1 MGMTPQEIQEKH
13 FHDAFRGYSH
23 EEVDLF
29 LDEVAV
35 AFERLYR
42 ENQSFMRRVVDLEE
56 QLKRA
61 QEATGSQPPPTPET
75 FEEDPAV
82 TESTLKRM
90 LLIAQETAD
99 RAVQEARQRA
109 REIQEQAR
117 VRADEMMEHAER
129 RVRELSSERMEKEK
143 ELERAKE
150 ALRRF
155 DQQYRASFRVFI
167 ESQLEALK
175 DLPAAPSASDMDLAQ
190 RPSETQMSPPSIID
204 RERAAAS
211 PEVGMETVAMG
222 IEGFGDEATSLQ
234 EGNIEESDLDSGP
247 VVEAEA
253 TTEPVAD
260 GLQWQPESPA
270 PVEGPEESELVRT
283 GNSGTPA
290 GVPPPPIKAPIKG
303 PVEGPIKG
311 PIKAEGQPDEAA
323 RAQAAE
329 NRTRRDRRK
338 EREAGTSDIRDAE
351 EDRLIRELFWGDE
364 E

>member
-13 FHDAFRGYSH
+13 FHDTFRGYSH

-61 QEATGSQPPPTPET
+61 QEAAGSQPGRPHES
-75 FEEDPAV
+75 FEEDPGV

-117 VRADEMMEHAER
+117 ARADEMMEHAER
-129 RVRELSSERMEKEK
+129 RVRELSSQRMEKEK

-175 DLPAAPSASDMDLAQ
+175 DLPA
-190 RPSETQMSPPSIID
+190 SPPGGDLEMPAQPSSS
-204 RERAAAS
+204 ALNAS
-211 PEVGMETVAMG
+211 PPPLGVPEAPPAAPLGMETVAMPTPPPVEQVSSG
-222 IEGFGDEATSLQ
+222 AGAHLDDSQLVDSADLYPKGDEEKTEASPQ
-234 EGNIEESDLDSGP
+234 MESGRGRNMWADEKESDGTGVDDDP
-247 VVEAEA
+247 
-253 TTEPVAD
+253 
-260 GLQWQPESPA
+260 
-270 PVEGPEESELVRT
+270 ELVRT
-283 GNSGTPA
+283 PKSTSSP
-290 GVPPPPIKAPIKG
+290 GVPAPGGVKKDEGKDGTGGSVQNRPRNDRKEDEKA
-303 PVEGPIKG
+303 GPIDG
-311 PIKAEGQPDEAA
+311 
-323 RAQAAE
+323 
-329 NRTRRDRRK
+329 N
-338 EREAGTSDIRDAE
+338 DAE

-364 E
+364 D

>member
-13 FHDAFRGYSH
+13 FHDTFRGYSH

-56 QLKRA
+56 QVKRVQDSAGNVEPARA
-61 QEATGSQPPPTPET
+61 QEVY
-75 FEEDPAV
+75 EEDPGV

-99 RAVQEARQRA
+99 RAVQEARQRS

-117 VRADEMMEHAER
+117 ARADEMMEHAER
-129 RVRELSSERMEKEK
+129 RVRELSSQRMEKEK

-175 DLPAAPSASDMDLAQ
+175 DLPATPPVSDMEVDNE
-190 RPSETQMSPPSIID
+190 P
-204 RERAAAS
+204 RAAGLGSRSELPGLRPAA
-211 PEVGMETVAMG
+211 PGPVGMETVAMPVQQAEQELPLDVPAEAQVVESVEPMVETQEPAAP
-222 IEGFGDEATSLQ
+222 IEVEPEAAPLEWAGEGAQGDGEPEDDPELVRPRSNLAPEVGPIRAEGEDREDEVVTRNSLQ
-234 EGNIEESDLDSGP
+234 EGPRG
-247 VVEAEA
+247 
-253 TTEPVAD
+253 
-260 GLQWQPESPA
+260 
-270 PVEGPEESELVRT
+270 RR
-283 GNSGTPA
+283 
-290 GVPPPPIKAPIKG
+290 K
-303 PVEGPIKG
+303 
-311 PIKAEGQPDEAA
+311 EGQPADG
-323 RAQAAE
+323 
-329 NRTRRDRRK
+329 K
-338 EREAGTSDIRDAE
+338 DAE
-351 EDRLIRELFWGDE
+351 EDRLIRELFWGEDD
-364 E
+364 